1 MPNDITQKAIKMML
15 NGGTLLSE
23 PCPYCK
29 GVRVMKDGHALCVN
43 CGKEPKQKPTKTQ
56 TKEKKSVS
64 TLKTLEQKLEKLS
77 SQLEGETDP
86 AKQQG
91 LIKSIDSLIDVIAKL
106 KSNKKVFIFT
116 FLLSIL
122 SMADKKK
129 NAPLP
134 ASSAGLLKFFG

>member
-1 MPNDITQKAIKMML
+1 MIL

-29 GVRVMKDGHALCVN
+29 GVRVMKDGYALCVN
-43 CGKEPKQKPTKTQ
+43 CGKEPKQKSTKTQ

-77 SQLEGETDP
+77 SQLEVENEP
-86 AKQQG
+86 AKQQE

-106 KSNKKVFIFT
+106 KSN
-116 FLLSIL
+116 
-122 SMADKKK
+122 
-129 NAPLP
+129 
-134 ASSAGLLKFFG
+134 

>member
-1 MPNDITQKAIKMML
+1 ML

-43 CGKEPKQKPTKTQ
+43 CGKEPEQKSTKIQ

-77 SQLEGETDP
+77 SQLEGETEP
-86 AKQQG
+86 AKQQE
-91 LIKSIDSLIDVIAKL
+91 LIKSIDLLIDVIAKL
-106 KSNKKVFIFT
+106 KSN
-116 FLLSIL
+116 
-122 SMADKKK
+122 
-129 NAPLP
+129 
-134 ASSAGLLKFFG
+134 